1 MGKAIKTMFLFRV
14 HAVETPLVGQNLQDT
29 CRMILEVIQI
39 ATAIVKGQERGKKTS
54 LSSRIIYNL
63 SYYIY
68 IYIYHVV

>member
-1 MGKAIKTMFLFRV
+1 MGKAIKTMFLLRV

-39 ATAIVKGQERGKKTS
+39 ATAIVKGQEHGKKIL

-68 IYIYHVV
+68 IYIYHIV